1 MISKYLFLLKT
12 AAKFATDGH
21 KSDLANIITV
31 ASSNMARGLSF
42 KMHWAMDMFSLF
54 LPVGKSLA
62 SFAYYSIINWAEV

>member
-54 LPVGKSLA
+54 LPV
-62 SFAYYSIINWAEV
+62 